1 MLVVSTIL
9 RVGSAFVVNSGSWS
23 ADVQLCSS
31 PLGHDREAET
41 LMGAPDA
48 NFMKLIP
55 E

>member
-31 PLGHDREAET
+31 PLGTVEALSLLWQHTSLGMIER
-41 LMGAPDA
+41 LRR
-48 NFMKLIP
+48 
-55 E
+55 